1 MKKRQG
7 WLYLLLLPA
16 LGGSLMLSIGA
27 WEVAALYLAVT
38 ALGFGLEALM
48 LYLFRNRMKWLRL
61 LPLALLA
68 VPVFLAW
75 LELDSGGFLCELGAA
90 LWLSFGL
97 CGLCG
102 WGAAWALTG
111 LPAFQ
116 SGGQKEK
123 SYAPSP

>member
-1 MKKRQG
+1 
-7 WLYLLLLPA
+7 
-16 LGGSLMLSIGA
+16 MLSIGA
-27 WEVAALYLAVT
+27 WELAVLYLAAT

-48 LYLFRNRMKWLRL
+48 LYLSRDGVKWLRL

-68 VPVFLAW
+68 VPVFLARR
-75 LELDSGGFLCELGAA
+75 ELHSGAFLAELAAA

-102 WGAAWALTG
+102 WGAAWGLTA

-116 SGGQKEK
+116 SGEK
-123 SYAPSP
+123 